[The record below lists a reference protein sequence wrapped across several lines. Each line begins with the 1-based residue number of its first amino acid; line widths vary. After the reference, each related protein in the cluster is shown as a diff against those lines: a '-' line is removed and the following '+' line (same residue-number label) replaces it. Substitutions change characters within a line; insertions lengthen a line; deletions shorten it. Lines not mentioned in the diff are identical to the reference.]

1 MVQAAA
7 SAYRKLSEEAAQAAA
22 EEAEREAEAS
32 PDDGGAARRAA
43 LAQEANETLRERIEA
58 RRAQSK
64 SSERLAVSPTEPEA
78 MRQPLKNKAVA
89 FSVNVKQVVA
99 LVSRGYRVC
108 VLTTRHFCWAIGRQD
123 HRRRRRPVSCP
134 A

>member
-1 MVQAAA
+1 MT
-7 SAYRKLSEEAAQAAA
+7 
-22 EEAEREAEAS
+22 
-32 PDDGGAARRAA
+32 GGAARRAA

-89 FSVNVKQVVA
+89 FSYKPSVLANEA
-99 LVSRGYRVC
+99 RV
-108 VLTTRHFCWAIGRQD
+108 R
-123 HRRRRRPVSCP
+123 
-134 A
+134 